1 MMIVRCPNCQT
12 VFRMRPEQLRAH
24 AGMVRCGQCLTA
36 FNALDHLM
44 DEALQPS
51 PSTQG
56 PREPAQPPEA
66 SPPTPVDDDDQ
77 VFVLEDATALD
88 RFGSDLNLWDFEA
101 PTESPAMEP
110 PQARSEPPTT
120 FDQVADRL
128 EFEIPDGFLPSRQ
141 TGPRPRPPLEDST
154 PVDAEPERESGTYSA
169 AAASTQAAGAG
180 SPADDIHPALA
191 AYLPINPPP
200 KQVDSSATDATEDH
214 PARSS
219 VAAEHE
225 PEPPRSESRW
235 TTANRDTGESTVA
248 ERDAWRRSALYES
261 TPERPAGRRWLWGL
275 GVGILMGTL
284 AVQAAF
290 LFREEITRN
299 WPLLRPLYV
308 ELCTH
313 LGCTVPL
320 PRVAGAI
327 RITSSHLESDPADPT
342 RFVLNARIRN
352 EAQHPQQHP
361 HLELTL
367 TDTRERPV
375 VRRVLVPAE
384 WVAGDR
390 LGAGFRAGEEIEI
403 SLPFEATDV
412 TTAVGYRVYAFFP

>member
-44 DEALQPS
+44 DEALQPDPLAHGS
-51 PSTQG
+51 
-56 PREPAQPPEA
+56 RHDA
-66 SPPTPVDDDDQ
+66 PTPEVTPSVPEDDKDQ

-88 RFGSDLNLWDFEA
+88 QFGADLNLWDFEA
-101 PTESPAMEP
+101 PTEAPAMASP
-110 PQARSEPPTT
+110 PARSEPLST
-120 FDQVADRL
+120 FDRVADRL
-128 EFEIPDGFLPSRQ
+128 EFEIPDAFLPSRQ
-141 TGPRPRPPLEDST
+141 AAPQPLREDSA
-154 PVDAEPERESGTYSA
+154 PVDVEPEHESGTYSA
-169 AAASTQAAGAG
+169 AATPTQAADAS

-191 AYLPINPPP
+191 AYLPIDPQP
-200 KQVDSSATDATEDH
+200 KQSDSFAADATDGH
-214 PARSS
+214 SPQPS
-219 VAAEHE
+219 VVPEKE
-225 PEPPRSESRW
+225 PQPSPSEARW
-235 TTANRDTGESTVA
+235 TTANRDTGESPA
-248 ERDAWRRSALYES
+248 PERDAWRRMALYEGAA
-261 TPERPAGRRWLWGL
+261 ERPAGKRWLWGL

-290 LFREEITRN
+290 LFRQEITRN

-308 ELCTH
+308 ELCTY

-320 PRVAGAI
+320 PRIAAAI
-327 RITSSHLESDPADPT
+327 RITSSHLESDPTDAT

-352 EAQHPQQHP
+352 EARHPQEHP

-375 VRRVLVPAE
+375 VRRVLLPAE
-384 WVAGDR
+384 WAADDK
-390 LGAGFRAGEEIEI
+390 LSAGFLAGEEIEI
-403 SLPFEATDV
+403 SLPFEATGV

>member
-44 DEALQPS
+44 DETLQPD
-51 PSTQG
+51 PLAHATQ
-56 PREPAQPPEA
+56 EQEQPPEA
-66 SPPTPVDDDDQ
+66 SPPTPNDDEDQ

-88 RFGSDLNLWDFEA
+88 QFGADLNLWDFEA
-101 PTESPAMEP
+101 PTESPAMESP
-110 PQARSEPPTT
+110 PARTEPQST
-120 FDQVADRL
+120 FDRVADRL
-128 EFEIPDGFLPSRQ
+128 EFEIPDAFLPSRQ
-141 TGPRPRPPLEDST
+141 AAPRPQAGAESV
-154 PVDAEPERESGTYSA
+154 PVEPEAERESGTYSA
-169 AAASTQAAGAG
+169 AATPTQYADATSSG
-180 SPADDIHPALA
+180 DDIHPALA

-200 KQVDSSATDATEDH
+200 EQVDSWAADATEDH

-225 PEPPRSESRW
+225 PEPTRSESRW
-235 TTANRDTGESTVA
+235 TTANRDTDESPVP
-248 ERDAWRRSALYES
+248 ERDAWRRTALYES
-261 TPERPAGRRWLWGL
+261 AAERPTGRRWLWGL

-290 LFREEITRN
+290 LFREEITRS

-313 LGCTVPL
+313 LGCTMPL

-352 EAQHPQQHP
+352 EAHHPQEHP

-375 VRRVLVPAE
+375 VRRVLLPAE

-390 LGAGFRAGEEIEI
+390 LGAGFRAGEEIKI